1 MSDSN
6 IGDEI
11 REFIVTAFL
20 YGQDQQNL
28 EGGASLVRKG
38 IVDSSGVLEIVSFL
52 TQRFSIGIEDDEI
65 TSDNLD
71 SIDRIT
77 SFVTA
82 KLRG

>member
-1 MSDSN
+1 MNNSS
-6 IGDEI
+6 IGEEI

-28 EGGASLVRKG
+28 EGGTSLVRKG

-52 TQRFSIGIEDDEI
+52 TQHFNIGIEDEEI

-77 SFVTA
+77 SFVTS